1 MKVLWMYVLR
11 MKVFWVE
18 VIWMEVFWKKI
29 FFWNEHALNSNPLH
43 NKHYLLCNAC
53 MEDLIDPVLYFI
65 WRTKFG
71 LGAKHDM
78 QENYLRIIVSEMI
91 AKDRDITILKS

>member
-1 MKVLWMYVLR
+1 
-11 MKVFWVE
+11 
-18 VIWMEVFWKKI
+18 
-29 FFWNEHALNSNPLH
+29 
-43 NKHYLLCNAC
+43 